1 MARMHKWLG
10 LAAVGLMLTGCVS
23 QEKYNAMKLRAD
35 QLAEQAGQSD
45 SEAQRDSAQAEAYKS
60 QLDAIANSGNTKD
73 AMLVND
79 QQQIADLRS
88 QLASIQAK
96 YEDELS
102 RPPQIL
108 AGGSALPAP
117 LTNALN
123 DFAQANPDLVDF
135 DAARGVVKFKS
146 DVTFAPG
153 SAVVSDKAKSAIE
166 RFSEILNS
174 NGASGYELMVA
185 GHTDNTRVSRQSTIE
200 QGHFD
205 NWYLSAHRA
214 IAVAAE
220 LVRDGVSKSR
230 LGVAGYADQRPIAS
244 NNTDAGR
251 AQNRRVEILILPTS
265 SRSSFASGDSDLSAP
280 RQVASHSRL
289 DKDTSTSSSAADDR
303 SLLNK

>member
-10 LAAVGLMLTGCVS
+10 LAAIGLMLSGCVS

-45 SEAQRDSAQAEAYKS
+45 ADAQRARAQADAYKS

-73 AMLVND
+73 AMLAND
-79 QQQIADLRS
+79 SQQIADLRS
-88 QLASIQAK
+88 QLSSIQAK

-108 AGGSALPAP
+108 ASGSALPAP

-123 DFAQANPDLVDF
+123 DFAAANPDIVDF
-135 DAARGVVKFKS
+135 DASRGIVKFKS
-146 DVTFAPG
+146 DVTFALG
-153 SAVVSDKAKSAIE
+153 SADVSDKAKAAIQ
-166 RFSEILNS
+166 RFAEILNS
-174 NGASGYELMVA
+174 TGASGYELMVA

-220 LVRDGVSKSR
+220 LVRDGVHKSR

-244 NNTDAGR
+244 NSTEAGR

-265 SRSSFASGDSDLSAP
+265 SRSSLAESGDTELMGP
-280 RQVASHSRL
+280 RHASSHSRL
-289 DKDTSTSSSAADDR
+289 DKDSTTSSAASDQ